1 MSLIEYNWRTWSAV
15 PVVTMVS
22 MVVTVVHL
30 GALELIIIEVT
41 FRGVVELLV
50 SFWRNKKN

>member
-1 MSLIEYNWRTWSAV
+1 
-15 PVVTMVS
+15 MVS

-50 SFWRNKKN
+50 SF